1 MDVELL
7 DPTAELTPPAERSAR
22 RLGTLEGKVVGLLDN
37 GKWNAG
43 RLLDAVAERLAA
55 RYGAVAGIHRSK
67 RQYNVDASTEVI
79 DELALSSAAMVVAI
93 GD

>member
-7 DPTAELTPPAERSAR
+7 DPTAELEFPAERSAP
-22 RLGTLEGKVVGLLDN
+22 RLDTLEGKVIGLLDN

-43 RLLDAVAERLAA
+43 RLLDAVASRLAA

-67 RQYNVDASTEVI
+67 RQYNVDVPTEVI
-79 DELALSSAAMVVAI
+79 SELALSSAATVVAI